1 MLPRLPSI
9 DSRATPEYHDVR
21 MFLLTLAAR
30 NLTRRRVRTV
40 LTVLGVAI
48 AISFTVGILSI
59 SEGFMASFENSMAQ
73 QGADIVIVPKEAEA
87 YPYPD
92 VAAFVGS
99 FSEDIVREIEEFDN
113 VLAAYPMFTAIP
125 MAMMSMDKPGAIPV
139 LNGVTPDY
147 FSDVAPYLRLGSGR
161 LLADDDQDVLVAGS
175 GIASVVGLELG
186 GTMDIRGIPFEIVGI
201 LEPSGGMDDGMLF
214 TPLGPLQRAYGKEGQ
229 LTYVPVKVHDVAKA
243 EETAEAISE
252 RWPEVS
258 AQTMTSVIDKLVDL
272 VGIVR
277 AAHMG
282 LSTIALLIGILF
294 ILSTMLMAVGERVR
308 EIGTMRAI
316 GAHRSFIFR
325 LIVMESLATSVIAG
339 GLGCLG
345 GYLLSQGITYILS
358 EFVGLTY
365 FAPVVSARIFGIGL
379 AIALLVGVLAGLY
392 PAWRISKTNIV
403 QALRYE

>member
-1 MLPRLPSI
+1 M
-9 DSRATPEYHDVR
+9 
-21 MFLLTLAAR
+21 
-30 NLTRRRVRTV
+30 
-40 LTVLGVAI
+40 GVAI

-73 QGADIVIVPKEAEA
+73 QGTDIIIVPKEAEA

-99 FSEDIVREIEEFDN
+99 FSEETLREIEQYEN
-113 VLAAYPMFTAIP
+113 VRAVYPVLTAIP
-125 MAMMSMDKPGAIPV
+125 MTMPMDKIGAIPI
-139 LNGVTPDY
+139 LNGVTPAY
-147 FSDVAPYLRLGSGR
+147 FSDVAPYLRLSSGR
-161 LLADDDQDVLVAGS
+161 LITGDDQNVLVAGS
-175 GIASVVGLELG
+175 GIADVAGLELG
-186 GTMDIRGIPFEIVGI
+186 GTMEIRGIPFEVVGI
-201 LEPSGGMDDGMLF
+201 LEPSGGMDDGMIF
-214 TPLGPLQRAYGKEGQ
+214 TPLEPLQKAYDKEGQ
-229 LTYVPVKVHDVAKA
+229 LTYVPVKVDDVARA
-243 EETAEAISE
+243 EETADGISE
-252 RWPEVS
+252 KWPGIS

-282 LSTIALLIGILF
+282 MSAVALLIGILF

-325 LIVMESLATSVIAG
+325 MIVMESLATSLIAG
-339 GLGCLG
+339 GIGCLG
-345 GYLLSQGITYILS
+345 GYLLSQGITYVLS
-358 EFVGLTY
+358 EFMGLTY
-365 FAPVVSARIFGIGL
+365 FAPVVNARIFGIGL
-379 AIALLVGVLAGLY
+379 AIALLVGMLAGLY

>member
-1 MLPRLPSI
+1 ML
-9 DSRATPEYHDVR
+9 
-21 MFLLTLAAR
+21 LLLLAIR
-30 NLTRRRVRTV
+30 NLTRRRVRTI
-40 LTVLGVAI
+40 LTVMGVAI

-73 QGADIVIVPKEAEA
+73 QGTDIIIVPKEAEA

-99 FSEDIVREIEEFDN
+99 FSEETIREIEQHEN
-113 VLAAYPMFTAIP
+113 VRAVYPVLTAIP
-125 MAMMSMDKPGAIPV
+125 MTISMDKPGAIPI
-139 LNGVTPDY
+139 LNGVTPAY
-147 FSDVAPYLRLGSGR
+147 FSDIAPYLRLSSGR
-161 LLADDDQDVLVAGS
+161 LITGDDQNVMVAGS
-175 GIASVVGLELG
+175 GIADVAGLELG
-186 GTMDIRGIPFEIVGI
+186 GTMEIRGIPFEVVGI

-214 TPLGPLQRAYGKEGQ
+214 TPLEPLQKAYDKEGQ
-229 LTYVPVKVHDVAKA
+229 LTYVPVKVDDVTRA
-243 EETAEAISE
+243 EETADEISE
-252 RWPEVS
+252 KWPSIS

-282 LSTIALLIGILF
+282 LSTVALLIGILF

-325 LIVMESLATSVIAG
+325 MIVMESLATSLIAG
-339 GLGCLG
+339 GIGCLG
-345 GYLLSQGITYILS
+345 GYLLSQGITYVLS
-358 EFVGLTY
+358 EFMGLTY
-365 FAPVVSARIFGIGL
+365 FAPVVNARIFGIGL
-379 AIALLVGVLAGLY
+379 AIAVLVGMLAGLY

>member
-1 MLPRLPSI
+1 MARKYHVFLMLL
-9 DSRATPEYHDVR
+9 VN
-21 MFLLTLAAR
+21 LAIR
-30 NLTRRRVRTV
+30 NLTRRRVRTI
-40 LTVLGVAI
+40 LTILGVAI

-59 SEGFMASFENSMAQ
+59 SEGFMASFENSMAK
-73 QGADIVIVPKEAEA
+73 QGTDIIVVPKEAEA

-99 FSEDIVREIEEFDN
+99 FSEDIISQIEQLENVR
-113 VLAAYPMFTAIP
+113 AAYPVFTAIP
-125 MAMMSMDKPGAIPV
+125 MTMSMDKPGAIPI
-139 LNGVTPDY
+139 LNGVTPAY
-147 FSDVAPYLRLGSGR
+147 FADVAAYLRLGSGR
-161 LLADDDQDVLVAGS
+161 LIAEGDRNVLVAGS
-175 GIASVVGLELG
+175 GIATVAGLELG
-186 GTMDIRGIPFEIVGI
+186 GTLDIRGVRFEVVGI
-201 LEPSGGMDDGMLF
+201 LKATGGMDDGMLF
-214 TPLGPLQRAYGKEGQ
+214 TPLEPLQEAYGKPRQ
-229 LTYVPVKVHDVAKA
+229 LTYVPVKVRDVARA
-243 EETAEAISE
+243 EETAADISE
-252 RWPEVS
+252 TWPSIS

-316 GAHRSFIFR
+316 GAHRSLIFR
-325 LIVMESLATSVIAG
+325 LIVLESLGTSIIAG
-339 GLGCLG
+339 AAGCLG
-345 GYLLSQGITYILS
+345 GYLLSQGITWVLS

-365 FAPVVSARIFGIGL
+365 FAPVVSPRIFGTGL
-379 AIALLVGVLAGLY
+379 AIALLVGMLAGLY

>member
-1 MLPRLPSI
+1 ML
-9 DSRATPEYHDVR
+9 
-21 MFLLTLAAR
+21 LLLLAIR
-30 NLTRRRVRTV
+30 NLTRRRVRTI
-40 LTVLGVAI
+40 LTVMGVAI

-73 QGADIVIVPKEAEA
+73 QGTDIIIVPKEAEA

-99 FSEDIVREIEEFDN
+99 FSEETLREIEQYEN
-113 VLAAYPMFTAIP
+113 VRAVYPVLTAIP
-125 MAMMSMDKPGAIPV
+125 MTIPMDKIGAIPI
-139 LNGVTPDY
+139 LNGVTPAY
-147 FSDVAPYLRLGSGR
+147 FSDVAPYLRLSSGR
-161 LLADDDQDVLVAGS
+161 LITGDDQNVLVAGS
-175 GIASVVGLELG
+175 GIADVAGLELG
-186 GTMDIRGIPFEIVGI
+186 GTMEIRGIPFEVVGI
-201 LEPSGGMDDGMLF
+201 LEPSGGMDDGMIF
-214 TPLGPLQRAYGKEGQ
+214 TPLEPLQKAYDKEGQ
-229 LTYVPVKVHDVAKA
+229 LTYVPVKVDDVARA
-243 EETAEAISE
+243 EETAEGISE
-252 RWPEVS
+252 KWPGIS

-282 LSTIALLIGILF
+282 MSAVALLIGILF

-325 LIVMESLATSVIAG
+325 MIVMESLATSLIAG
-339 GLGCLG
+339 GIGCLG
-345 GYLLSQGITYILS
+345 GYLLSQGITYVLS
-358 EFVGLTY
+358 EFMGLTY
-365 FAPVVSARIFGIGL
+365 FAPVVNARIFGIGL
-379 AIALLVGVLAGLY
+379 AIALLVGMLAGLY

>member
-1 MLPRLPSI
+1 ML
-9 DSRATPEYHDVR
+9 
-21 MFLLTLAAR
+21 LLLLAIR
-30 NLTRRRVRTV
+30 NLTRRRVRTI
-40 LTVLGVAI
+40 LTVMGVAI

-73 QGADIVIVPKEAEA
+73 QGTDIIIVPKEAEA

-99 FSEDIVREIEEFDN
+99 FSEETLREIEQYEN
-113 VLAAYPMFTAIP
+113 VRAVYPVLTAIP
-125 MAMMSMDKPGAIPV
+125 MTMPMDKIGAIPI
-139 LNGVTPDY
+139 LNGVTPAY
-147 FSDVAPYLRLGSGR
+147 FSDVAPYLRLSSGR
-161 LLADDDQDVLVAGS
+161 LITGDDQNVLVAGS
-175 GIASVVGLELG
+175 GIADVAGLELG
-186 GTMDIRGIPFEIVGI
+186 GTMEIRGIPFEVVGI
-201 LEPSGGMDDGMLF
+201 LEPSGGMDDGMIF
-214 TPLGPLQRAYGKEGQ
+214 TPLEPLQKAYDKEGQ
-229 LTYVPVKVHDVAKA
+229 LTYVPVKVDDVARA
-243 EETAEAISE
+243 EETADGISE
-252 RWPEVS
+252 KWPGIS

-282 LSTIALLIGILF
+282 MSAVALLIGILF

-325 LIVMESLATSVIAG
+325 MIVMESLATSLIAG
-339 GLGCLG
+339 GIGCLG
-345 GYLLSQGITYILS
+345 GYLLSQGITYVLS
-358 EFVGLTY
+358 EFMGLTY
-365 FAPVVSARIFGIGL
+365 FAPVVNARIFGIGL
-379 AIALLVGVLAGLY
+379 AIALLVGMLAGLY